1 MIIFDILSYIT
12 DMLLAFVY
20 LNRTFHTRRA
30 NIPTPLFYAAFVLAE
45 SVLMANQL
53 LFHNPDK
60 QFSVFV
66 TISLSILSTFA
77 LCFLYETTLRRKV
90 IYSIIFQFFAT
101 FSEATFILIIKL
113 TSPDMLKHE
122 TPYLVT
128 IAGFGS
134 KIILFL
140 FILIFTMFSK
150 DGEKSDFEY
159 HIFSLVTPVIS
170 LILLIAMPAQ
180 NFYSNKIS
188 FYNIIIL
195 PCILILNI
203 TNYFILERIKYTHK
217 LVLKNTQLEQQIN
230 FQKNKYS
237 QLSTTYRNTRRVV
250 HDTKKHHFTI
260 LKYIEEK
267 RYDELN
273 TYVKA
278 SYEDLENTYS
288 LFNTGNLVIDSLLS
302 NYSNLAKENS
312 IVFSTS
318 LNLEAVRIPIED
330 YDLCIILGN
339 LLDNCINACKKLAV
353 SDRWIKLSIYI
364 DAYDKFRIDCCNST
378 KNLPKKIKPDTSLEH
393 GFGTTNVDQTV
404 KKNRGMMI
412 SDMTDDQYTTIISIP
427 ILDLK
432 QKSNSQK
439 KC

>member
-122 TPYLVT
+122 TPYLVA

-150 DGEKSDFEY
+150 DGEK
-159 HIFSLVTPVIS
+159 
-170 LILLIAMPAQ
+170 
-180 NFYSNKIS
+180 
-188 FYNIIIL
+188 
-195 PCILILNI
+195 ILILSI
-203 TNYFILERIKYTHK
+203 I
-217 LVLKNTQLEQQIN
+217 
-230 FQKNKYS
+230 YS
-237 QLSTTYRNTRRVV
+237 VSSHLLYR
-250 HDTKKHHFTI
+250 
-260 LKYIEEK
+260 
-267 RYDELN
+267 
-273 TYVKA
+273 
-278 SYEDLENTYS
+278 
-288 LFNTGNLVIDSLLS
+288 
-302 NYSNLAKENS
+302 
-312 IVFSTS
+312 
-318 LNLEAVRIPIED
+318 
-330 YDLCIILGN
+330 
-339 LLDNCINACKKLAV
+339 
-353 SDRWIKLSIYI
+353 
-364 DAYDKFRIDCCNST
+364 
-378 KNLPKKIKPDTSLEH
+378 
-393 GFGTTNVDQTV
+393 
-404 KKNRGMMI
+404 
-412 SDMTDDQYTTIISIP
+412 
-427 ILDLK
+427 
-432 QKSNSQK
+432 
-439 KC
+439 

>member
-12 DMLLAFVY
+12 DMLLVFVY
-20 LNRTFHTRRA
+20 LNRAFHTRRT
-30 NIPTPLFYAAFVLAE
+30 NIPAPLFYAAFVLAE

-60 QFSVFV
+60 QFSIFV

-90 IYSIIFQFFAT
+90 IYSIIFQFFAA
-101 FSEATFILIIKL
+101 FSEATFMLIIKL
-113 TSPDMLKHE
+113 TSPDILKHE
-122 TPYLVT
+122 TPYLVA
-128 IAGFGS
+128 ILGFGS

-150 DGEKSDFEY
+150 GGEKSDFEY

-170 LILLIAMPAQ
+170 LLLFNTMSAQ
-180 NFYSNKIS
+180 KNFKIEITS
-188 FYNIIIL
+188 YDIIIL

-288 LFNTGNLVIDSLLS
+288 LFNTETWLS
-302 NYSNLAKENS
+302 THY
-312 IVFSTS
+312 
-318 LNLEAVRIPIED
+318 
-330 YDLCIILGN
+330 
-339 LLDNCINACKKLAV
+339 
-353 SDRWIKLSIYI
+353 
-364 DAYDKFRIDCCNST
+364 
-378 KNLPKKIKPDTSLEH
+378 
-393 GFGTTNVDQTV
+393 
-404 KKNRGMMI
+404 
-412 SDMTDDQYTTIISIP
+412 
-427 ILDLK
+427 
-432 QKSNSQK
+432 
-439 KC
+439 

>member
-20 LNRTFHTRRA
+20 LNRAFHTRRA
-30 NIPTPLFYAAFVLAE
+30 NIPAPLFYAAFVLAE

-122 TPYLVT
+122 TPYLVA

-364 DAYDKFRIDCCNST
+364 DA
-378 KNLPKKIKPDTSLEH
+378 
-393 GFGTTNVDQTV
+393 
-404 KKNRGMMI
+404 
-412 SDMTDDQYTTIISIP
+412 
-427 ILDLK
+427 
-432 QKSNSQK
+432 
-439 KC
+439 

>member
-12 DMLLAFVY
+12 DMLLVFVY
-20 LNRTFHTRRA
+20 LNRAFHTRRT
-30 NIPTPLFYAAFVLAE
+30 NIPAPLFYAAFVLAE

-60 QFSVFV
+60 QFSIFV

-90 IYSIIFQFFAT
+90 IYSIIFQFFAA
-101 FSEATFILIIKL
+101 FSEATFMLIIKL
-113 TSPDMLKHE
+113 TSPDILKHE
-122 TPYLVT
+122 TPYLVA
-128 IAGFGS
+128 ILGFGS

-150 DGEKSDFEY
+150 GGEKSDFEY

-170 LILLIAMPAQ
+170 LLLFNTMSAQ
-180 NFYSNKIS
+180 KNFKIEITS
-188 FYNIIIL
+188 YDIIIL

-302 NYSNLAKENS
+302 NYSNMAKENS

-378 KNLPKKIKPDTSLEH
+378 KNLPKKIKPDTSL
-393 GFGTTNVDQTV
+393 
-404 KKNRGMMI
+404 
-412 SDMTDDQYTTIISIP
+412 
-427 ILDLK
+427 
-432 QKSNSQK
+432 
-439 KC
+439 

>member
-1 MIIFDILSYIT
+1 
-12 DMLLAFVY
+12 MLLAFVY
-20 LNRTFHTRRA
+20 LNRAFHTRRA
-30 NIPTPLFYAAFVLAE
+30 NIPAPLFYAAFVLAE

-77 LCFLYETTLRRKV
+77 LCFLYETTLRRRI
-90 IYSIIFQFFAT
+90 IYSIIFQFFAA
-101 FSEATFILIIKL
+101 FSEAAFMLIIKL

-122 TPYLVT
+122 TPYFVA
-128 IAGFGS
+128 IASFGS

-150 DGEKSDFEY
+150 NNEKSDFEY

-170 LILLIAMPAQ
+170 LLLFNTMSAQ
-180 NFYSNKIS
+180 KDFKIELTS
-188 FYNIIIL
+188 YDIIIL
-195 PCILILNI
+195 PCILILNV

-217 LVLKNTQLEQQIN
+217 LVLKNTQLEQQIK

-237 QLSTTYRNTRRVV
+237 QLSTTYRSTRRVV

-278 SYEDLENTYS
+278 SYKDLENTYS
-288 LFNTGNLVIDSLLS
+288 PFNTGNLVIDSLLN
-302 NYSNLAKENS
+302 NYSDLAKENS
-312 IVFSTS
+312 ITFTTS
-318 LNLEAVRIPIED
+318 LNLEASRIPIED

-339 LLDNCINACKKLAV
+339 LLDNCFNACKKLAV

-364 DAYDKFRIDCCNST
+364 DAYDKFRIDCCNNA
-378 KNLPKKIKPDTSLEH
+378 KNLPKKTKSDTSLEH
-393 GFGTTNVDQTV
+393 GFGTANIERTV
-404 KKNRGMMI
+404 KKSLGI
-412 SDMTDDQYTTIISIP
+412 IASDLTDDKYTTVISIP
-427 ILDLK
+427 ILDFK
-432 QKSNSQK
+432 QRLQPPKTTAK
-439 KC
+439 